1 MYVCKLIYTHETMTQ
16 KTKTAPARLLSLDV
30 LRGITIA
37 GMIMVNNPGSWGKI
51 YTPLEHAQWNG
62 LTPTDLVFPFFM
74 FIMGVSMY
82 LSFKKFNF
90 KLSGKTF
97 TKLLRRS
104 VLLFLIGL
112 AIGWFSLFCRGLV
125 GLRAEEMSLLDK
137 IGQAASNFENLR
149 ILGVLQRL
157 ALVSF
162 FGSLTVLMVKPKRIP
177 WLIGFI
183 LLFYWVLM
191 AVTCSYLEND
201 SSLVSIIDRAVLGTS
216 HMYTDYLP
224 DGSKVIFDPEGLLST
239 LPCIAHVLLGFLAGK
254 MISET
259 QNNGEKIQKLF
270 IFGTIILFI
279 GFLLNYGFPINK
291 KIWSSSFVLTT
302 CGLASLLLALLIWII
317 DMKGKK
323 RWSVFFESFG
333 VNPMFIYVIAGIL
346 SILLSNIGF
355 LNYGERTSLHGF
367 VYNQW
372 LMPVFGDY
380 LGSLVFAILFVC
392 LNWLIGHILY
402 KKKIYIKL

>member
-1 MYVCKLIYTHETMTQ
+1 MNNPI
-16 KTKTAPARLLSLDV
+16 KTSSRLLSLDV

-74 FIMGVSMY
+74 FIMGVSMF
-82 LSFKKFNF
+82 LSYKKFDF
-90 KLSGKTF
+90 KLSGQTF

-104 VLLFLIGL
+104 VLLFLIGM

-125 GLRAEEMSLLDK
+125 SLRVEEMPLLDK
-137 IGQAASNFENLR
+137 ILKAASNFENLR

-162 FGSLTVLMVKPKRIP
+162 FGSLTVLMFKPKRIP

-183 LLFYWVLM
+183 LLFYWILM
-191 AVTCSYLEND
+191 AVTGSYSEND
-201 SSLVSIIDRAVLGTS
+201 SSLVSIIDYAVLGVT
-216 HMYTDYLP
+216 HMYSEMLP
-224 DGSKVIFDPEGLLST
+224 DGTKVVFDPEGLLST
-239 LPCIAHVLLGFLAGK
+239 LPCIAHVLLGFWAGK
-254 MISET
+254 LISESKD
-259 QNNGEKIQKLF
+259 NNQRIQKLF
-270 IFGTIILFI
+270 IFGTIILFL
-279 GFLLNYGFPINK
+279 GFLLDYGFPINK

-302 CGLASLLLALLIWII
+302 CGLASLLLGLLVWII
-317 DMKGKK
+317 DIKGKK
-323 RWSVFFESFG
+323 KWSVFFESFG
-333 VNPMFIYVIAGIL
+333 VNPMFIYVIAGII
-346 SILLSNIGF
+346 SILLANIGF
-355 LNYGERTSLHGF
+355 NYYGEWHSTKGF
-367 VYNQW
+367 IYAEW
-372 LMPVFGDY
+372 LNPVFGDY
-380 LGSLVFAILFVC
+380 LGSLVFALLFVT

>member
-1 MYVCKLIYTHETMTQ
+1 MTNTI
-16 KTKTAPARLLSLDV
+16 KNPSRLLSLDV

-37 GMIMVNNPGSWGKI
+37 GMIMVNNPGSWGSI

-82 LSFKKFNF
+82 LSYKKFDF
-90 KLSGKTF
+90 KLSGQTF

-112 AIGWFSLFCRGLV
+112 AIGWFSLFCRGLN
-125 GLRAEEMSLLDK
+125 GLRAEDMSLVDK
-137 IGQAASNFENLR
+137 ILQSANSFEHLR

-162 FGSLTVLMVKPKRIP
+162 FGSFIVLSVKPKRIP

-183 LLFYWVLM
+183 LLFYWILM
-191 AVTCSYLEND
+191 AVTGSYAEND
-201 SSLVSIIDRAVLGTS
+201 SSLVSIIDNAVLGVK
-216 HMYTDYLP
+216 HMYTDNLP
-224 DGSKVIFDPEGLLST
+224 DGSKVVFDPEGLLST

-254 MISET
+254 LISESKD
-259 QNNGEKIQKLF
+259 NNQRIQKLF
-270 IFGTIILFI
+270 IFGTIIMFI

-291 KIWSSSFVLTT
+291 KIWSSSFVLAT
-302 CGLASLLLALLIWII
+302 CGLASLLLALLLWII
-317 DMKGKK
+317 DVKGKK
-323 RWSVFFESFG
+323 KWSIFFESFG
-333 VNPMFIYVIAGIL
+333 VNPMFIYVVAGIL
-346 SILLSNIGF
+346 SILLGNIGF
-355 LNYGERTSLHGF
+355 TYFAEWFSLKGF
-367 VYNQW
+367 VYTQW
-372 LMPVFGDY
+372 LSPVFGDY
-380 LGSLVFAILFVC
+380 LGSLVFALSFVTI
-392 LNWLIGHILY
+392 NWFIGHILY

>member
-1 MYVCKLIYTHETMTQ
+1 MTNPI
-16 KTKTAPARLLSLDV
+16 KASSRLLSLDV

-37 GMIMVNNPGSWGKI
+37 GMIMVNNPGSWGSI

-82 LSFKKFNF
+82 LSYKKFDF
-90 KLSGKTF
+90 KLSGQTF

-112 AIGWFSLFCRGLV
+112 AIGWFSLFCRGLN
-125 GLRAEEMSLLDK
+125 GLRAEDMSLVDK
-137 IGQAASNFENLR
+137 ILQSANNFEHLR

-162 FGSLTVLMVKPKRIP
+162 FGSFIVLSVKPKRIP

-183 LLFYWVLM
+183 LLFYWILM
-191 AVTCSYLEND
+191 AVTGSYAEND
-201 SSLVSIIDRAVLGTS
+201 SSLVSIIDNAVLGVK
-216 HMYTDYLP
+216 HMYTDNLP
-224 DGSKVIFDPEGLLST
+224 DGSKVVFDPEGLLST

-254 MISET
+254 LISESKD
-259 QNNGEKIQKLF
+259 NNQRIQKLF
-270 IFGTIILFI
+270 IFGTIIMFI

-291 KIWSSSFVLTT
+291 KIWSSSFVLAT
-302 CGLASLLLALLIWII
+302 CGLASLLLALLLWII
-317 DMKGKK
+317 DVKGKK
-323 RWSVFFESFG
+323 KWSIFFESFG
-333 VNPMFIYVIAGIL
+333 VNPMFIYVVAGIL
-346 SILLSNIGF
+346 SILLGNIGF
-355 LNYGERTSLHGF
+355 TYFAEWFSLKGF
-367 VYNQW
+367 VYTQW
-372 LMPVFGDY
+372 LSPVFGDY
-380 LGSLVFAILFVC
+380 LGSLVFALSFVTI
-392 LNWLIGHILY
+392 NWFIGHILY

>member
-1 MYVCKLIYTHETMTQ
+1 MTNP
-16 KTKTAPARLLSLDV
+16 TKAPSRLLSLDV

-37 GMIMVNNPGSWGKI
+37 GMIMVNNPGSWGSI

-82 LSFKKFNF
+82 LSYKKFDF
-90 KLSGKTF
+90 KLSGQTF

-112 AIGWFSLFCRGLV
+112 SIGWFSLFCRGLNGV
-125 GLRAEEMSLLDK
+125 RAEDMSLFDK
-137 IGQAASNFENLR
+137 ILQSANSFEHLR

-162 FGSLTVLMVKPKRIP
+162 FGSFIVLSVKPKRIP

-183 LLFYWVLM
+183 LLFYWILM
-191 AVTCSYLEND
+191 AVTGSYAEND
-201 SSLVSIIDRAVLGTS
+201 SSLLSIIDNAVLGVK
-216 HMYTDYLP
+216 HMYTDNLP
-224 DGSKVIFDPEGLLST
+224 DGSKVVFDPEGLLST

-254 MISET
+254 LISESKD
-259 QNNGEKIQKLF
+259 NNQRIQKLF
-270 IFGTIILFI
+270 IFGTIIMFI

-291 KIWSSSFVLTT
+291 KIWSSSFVLAT
-302 CGLASLLLALLIWII
+302 CGLASLLLALRLWLI
-317 DMKGKK
+317 DVKGKK
-323 RWSVFFESFG
+323 KWSIFFESFG
-333 VNPMFIYVIAGIL
+333 VNPMFIYVVAGIL
-346 SILLSNIGF
+346 SILLGNIGF
-355 LNYGERTSLHGF
+355 TYFAEWFSLKGF
-367 VYNQW
+367 VYTQW
-372 LMPVFGDY
+372 LSPVFGDY
-380 LGSLVFAILFVC
+380 LGSLVFALSFVTI
-392 LNWLIGHILY
+392 NWFIGHILY

>member
-1 MYVCKLIYTHETMTQ
+1 MTNF
-16 KTKTAPARLLSLDV
+16 TKTSSRLLSLDV

-37 GMIMVNNPGSWGKI
+37 GMIMVNNPGSWGSI

-82 LSFKKFNF
+82 LSYKKFDF
-90 KLSGKTF
+90 KLSGETF

-112 AIGWFSLFCRGLV
+112 AIGWFSLFCRGLN
-125 GLRAEEMSLLDK
+125 GLRAEDMSLVDK
-137 IGQAASNFENLR
+137 ILQSANSFEHLR

-162 FGSLTVLMVKPKRIP
+162 FGSFIVLSVKPKRIP

-183 LLFYWVLM
+183 LLFYWILM
-191 AVTCSYLEND
+191 AVTGSYAEND
-201 SSLVSIIDRAVLGTS
+201 SSLVSIIDNAVLGVK
-216 HMYTDYLP
+216 HMYTDNLP
-224 DGSKVIFDPEGLLST
+224 DGSKVVFDPEGLLST

-254 MISET
+254 LISESKD
-259 QNNGEKIQKLF
+259 NNQRIQKLF
-270 IFGTIILFI
+270 IFGTIIMFI

-291 KIWSSSFVLTT
+291 KIWSSSFVLAT
-302 CGLASLLLALLIWII
+302 CGLASLLLALLLWII
-317 DMKGKK
+317 DVKGKK
-323 RWSVFFESFG
+323 KWSIFFESFG
-333 VNPMFIYVIAGIL
+333 VNPMFIYVVAGIL
-346 SILLSNIGF
+346 SILLGNIGF
-355 LNYGERTSLHGF
+355 TYFAEWFSLKGF
-367 VYNQW
+367 VYTQW
-372 LMPVFGDY
+372 LSPVFGDY
-380 LGSLVFAILFVC
+380 LGSLVFALSFVTI
-392 LNWLIGHILY
+392 NWFIGHILY

>member
-1 MYVCKLIYTHETMTQ
+1 MTNTI
-16 KTKTAPARLLSLDV
+16 KNPSRLLSLDV

-82 LSFKKFNF
+82 LSYKKFDF
-90 KLSGKTF
+90 KLSGQTF

-112 AIGWFSLFCRGLV
+112 AIGWFSLFCRGLN
-125 GLRAEEMSLLDK
+125 GLRAEDMSLVDK
-137 IGQAASNFENLR
+137 IFQSANSFQHIR

-162 FGSLTVLMVKPKRIP
+162 FGSFIVLSVKPKRIP

-183 LLFYWVLM
+183 LLFYWILM
-191 AVTCSYLEND
+191 AVMGSYAEND
-201 SSLVSIIDRAVLGTS
+201 SSLVSIIDNAVLGVK
-216 HMYTDYLP
+216 HMYTDNLP
-224 DGSKVIFDPEGLLST
+224 DGSKVVFDPEGLLST

-254 MISET
+254 LISESKD
-259 QNNGEKIQKLF
+259 NNQRIQKLF
-270 IFGTIILFI
+270 IFGTIIMFI

-291 KIWSSSFVLTT
+291 KIWSSSFVLAT
-302 CGLASLLLALLIWII
+302 CGLASLLLALLLWII
-317 DMKGKK
+317 DVKGKK
-323 RWSVFFESFG
+323 KWSIFFESFG
-333 VNPMFIYVIAGIL
+333 VNPMFIYVVAGIL
-346 SILLSNIGF
+346 SILLGNIGF
-355 LNYGERTSLHGF
+355 TYFAEWFSLKGF
-367 VYNQW
+367 VYTQW
-372 LMPVFGDY
+372 LSPVFGDY
-380 LGSLVFAILFVC
+380 LGSLVFALSFVTI
-392 LNWLIGHILY
+392 NWFIGHILY
-402 KKKIYIKL
+402 KKKIFIKL

>member
-1 MYVCKLIYTHETMTQ
+1 MSNPI
-16 KTKTAPARLLSLDV
+16 KTSSRLLSLDV
-30 LRGITIA
+30 LRGITIS

-82 LSFKKFNF
+82 LSYKKFDF

-97 TKLLRRS
+97 SKLLRRS

-125 GLRAEEMSLLDK
+125 GLRTEEISLLDK

-162 FGSLTVLMVKPKRIP
+162 FGSLTVLLFKPKRIP

-183 LLFYWVLM
+183 LLFYWILM
-191 AVTCSYLEND
+191 AVTGSYSEND
-201 SSLVSIIDRAVLGTS
+201 SSLVYSIDRAVLGIT
-216 HMYTDYLP
+216 HMYTDSLP
-224 DGSKVIFDPEGLLST
+224 DGSKVVFDPEGLLST
-239 LPCIAHVLLGFLAGK
+239 LPCIAHVLLGFMAGK
-254 MISET
+254 LISESKDNS
-259 QNNGEKIQKLF
+259 QRIQKLF
-270 IFGTIILFI
+270 IFGTIILFL
-279 GFLLNYGFPINK
+279 GFLLDYGFPINK
-291 KIWSSSFVLTT
+291 KIWSSSFVLAT
-302 CGLASLLLALLIWII
+302 CGLASLLLGLLVWII
-317 DMKGKK
+317 DIKGKK
-323 RWSVFFESFG
+323 QWSIFFESFG
-333 VNPMFIYVIAGIL
+333 VNPMFIYVVAGII
-346 SILLSNIGF
+346 SILLANIGF
-355 LNYGERTSLHGF
+355 TYYGEWLSTKSF
-367 VYNQW
+367 IYSQW
-372 LMPVFGDY
+372 LSPVFGDY
-380 LGSLVFAILFVC
+380 LGSLVFALLFVT
-392 LNWLIGHILY
+392 LNWFIGHILY